1 MNPRDMDP
9 YWLDERDWL
18 CTLEFLSTEDS
29 GTRAWDAEDIGYLL
43 GYAWLTDTRT
53 LALVGDPDA
62 EVYEILFSFSSPAGK
77 RRFLDLV
84 RANEDM
90 GDSYVEEEFIVPVAS
105 EIQDARPLAMV
116 LPNDVVQQATFIAA
130 MLVAGIEHS
139 GTIS

>member
-1 MNPRDMDP
+1 MKPRDIEP
-9 YWLDERDWL
+9 YWLDEKDWL
-18 CTLEFLSTEDS
+18 CTIEFLSTEDS

-43 GYAWLTDTRT
+43 GYAWLTDTRV

-77 RRFLDLV
+77 QRFFDLV

-90 GDSYVEEEFIVPVAS
+90 GNSYVEEEFIVPVAS

>member
-1 MNPRDMDP
+1 MKPRDFEP
-9 YWLDERDWL
+9 YWLDEKDWL

-43 GYAWLTDTRT
+43 GYAWLTDTRV

-90 GDSYVEEEFIVPVAS
+90 GSSYVEEEFVVPVAS

-116 LPNDVVQQATFIAA
+116 LPNDVVQQATLIAA
-130 MLVAGIEHS
+130 MLVTGVEQ
-139 GTIS
+139 GRRIS

>member
-84 RANEDM
+84 RANE
-90 GDSYVEEEFIVPVAS
+90 
-105 EIQDARPLAMV
+105 
-116 LPNDVVQQATFIAA
+116 
-130 MLVAGIEHS
+130 EH
-139 GTIS
+139 G

>member
-1 MNPRDMDP
+1 MKPRDMDP
-9 YWLDERDWL
+9 YWLDEKDWL

-43 GYAWLTDTRT
+43 GYAWLTDTRV

-77 RRFLDLV
+77 RCFLDLV

-90 GDSYVEEEFIVPVAS
+90 GSSYVEEEFVVPVAS
-105 EIQDARPLAMV
+105 EIRDARPLAMV
-116 LPNDVVQQATFIAA
+116 LPNDVVQQATLIAA
-130 MLVAGIEHS
+130 MLVAGVEQGRKVS
-139 GTIS
+139 